1 MEINCSAL
9 EYNRRKGKRAMEI
22 NVVGQPGLEPGTSV
36 LSGLRS
42 NQLSYWPGKSAFIL
56 KEKQLKIKLVC
67 LALPHPEVGKSQV
80 NQANEIDHGKDDGA
94 G

>member
-1 MEINCSAL
+1 MKVSYLAL
-9 EYNRRKGKRAMEI
+9 GHNRRKGEQAMGM
-22 NVVGQPGLEPGTSV
+22 NMVGQPGLEPGTSV